1 MKTYKTYKIRSG
13 NNYCNRFNLP
23 LPHRP
28 LWKPTEMVA
37 KLTLN
42 ESMVYRNENDGWMKL
57 CGFSRGHHHDN
68 SFRFVWRCWNGR
80 FEIAAY
86 VYLNRIREVQIIK
99 SWPILGVVYGS
110 ELLMIIRVRYHF
122 ISFEI
127 KSIMNGDAV
136 AFSVRNLLS
145 SLGYLLTPHFE
156 NPKAEQ
162 TGAQHNINIPLE
174 ITIRLTKNNYNNRK
188 LQRSCITI
196 FQQAQH

>member
-68 SFRFVWRCWNGR
+68 SFRFVWRCWER
-80 FEIAAY
+80 KIEIAAY
-86 VYLNRIREVQIIK
+86 CYINGIRGIK
-99 SWPILGVVYGS
+99 ELALWPIDKAPYNTEITLT
-110 ELLMIIRVRYHF
+110 IRMC
-122 ISFEI
+122 
-127 KSIMNGDAV
+127 SIGTWMEAIVGTNYNTALFNQGNAND
-136 AFSVRNLLS
+136 FP
-145 SLGYLLTPHFE
+145 LGYLLTPHFE

-162 TGAQHNINIPLE
+162 TGAPHNINIPLE
-174 ITIRLTKNNYNNRK
+174 IEIK
-188 LQRSCITI
+188 
-196 FQQAQH
+196 